1 MEEMERGQVKAESFI
16 GLVQVNLLLPQQL
29 IQVLVFQYHLPQN
42 GQLQKYQKLVET
54 PSKFANFFHVKP
66 SDSRFVTWLLSFLKF
81 GLPGMLF
88 EVF

>member
-42 GQLQKYQKLVET
+42 GQLQKYQKLVEA